1 MCYCSCNV
9 DVLQMKKNLKKRI
22 TTNTYP
28 PFKNLDYQANFEKS
42 SVKSNEEDFEAKIM
56 LFKKDVYFS
65 SKSLHFQFKSIHIRI
80 LLNRLTLEAK
90 KNLLLCQKK
99 NLKLFKREN

>member
-56 LFKKDVYFS
+56 LFKKDVHFS

-90 KNLLLCQKK
+90 KINLLLCQKK
-99 NLKLFKREN
+99 KLETF